1 MSENVRCN
9 LCNGNNLVCKLI
21 VRDEFWMI
29 GEKFNIVQCW
39 NCNLAFV
46 NPRPSDDEIGKYY
59 PDEYYVNAEEWNI
72 ERDDVKELQRR
83 LEYVVKHYGPKP
95 PGKLLD
101 IGIFNGA
108 FVSFTLNSGWDAY
121 GLDPSLEAI
130 SLARQIVPT
139 ERLFHGYAES
149 PPFPPSTF
157 EAVSMWEVLEH
168 TLDPLHVLKTVRNLI
183 SSKGLIVISVPN
195 FASLESRLFGK
206 YWNGLDVPRHL
217 YHFTPATLDRM
228 LKKAKLNIVYM
239 KTINASQILE
249 FADPIT
255 YGRESIRNLLIN
267 LELYPERR
275 SISNQ
280 VHEEY
285 NLNDDSHLNRRK
297 WKRTLF
303 RAMETPLLWI
313 INSISAVSASDN
325 TIIAVARKN

>member
-1 MSENVRCN
+1 
-9 LCNGNNLVCKLI
+9 
-21 VRDEFWMI
+21 
-29 GEKFNIVQCW
+29 
-39 NCNLAFV
+39 
-46 NPRPSDDEIGKYY
+46 
-59 PDEYYVNAEEWNI
+59 
-72 ERDDVKELQRR
+72 
-83 LEYVVKHYGPKP
+83 
-95 PGKLLD
+95 
-101 IGIFNGA
+101 
-108 FVSFTLNSGWDAY
+108 
-121 GLDPSLEAI
+121 
-130 SLARQIVPT
+130 
-139 ERLFHGYAES
+139 
-149 PPFPPSTF
+149 
-157 EAVSMWEVLEH
+157 
-168 TLDPLHVLKTVRNLI
+168 
-183 SSKGLIVISVPN
+183 VISVPN

-275 SISNQ
+275 RVSNQ
-280 VHEEY
+280 ENEGY
-285 NLNDDSHLNRRK
+285 NLSGNSHPNRRK
-297 WKRTLF
+297 WKKTLF